1 MSESQDQ
8 PTSTHGS
15 EVNLI
20 GRLPRSLRGYDRAA
34 TDALLKEL
42 TAKQAE
48 LEGECTSLR
57 EQVAQL
63 ESDLAHHRAQEQ
75 LVAKTL
81 IAATSHATV
90 IKEDARRE
98 AEEILSKAREEFD
111 RRAERAERAER
122 ERVQAEH
129 QLLRMRRLAQEMQ
142 NGLAGFLTRALDQ
155 LRPQEERATPEALQ
169 SIGNGAAGSLETE
182 LEQEVAEH
190 RPQGEDVEALR
201 PSS

>member
-8 PTSTHGS
+8 PASTHDS
-15 EVNLI
+15 DVNLI

-34 TDALLKEL
+34 TGALFGEV
-42 TAKQAE
+42 ASKQAE
-48 LEGECTSLR
+48 LERECASLR
-57 EQVAQL
+57 EQVTRL
-63 ESDLAHHRAQEQ
+63 EGDLAHNRAQEQ

-111 RRAERAERAER
+111 RRAARAERAER

-142 NGLAGFLTRALDQ
+142 TGLAGFLTRALDQ

-169 SIGNGAAGSLETE
+169 SGGNGAGGSLETE
-182 LEQEVAEH
+182 LEQEVAEL

>member
-1 MSESQDQ
+1 MSDSHDQ
-8 PTSTHGS
+8 PTSTLDS
-15 EVNLI
+15 APNSAE
-20 GRLPRSLRGYDRAA
+20 RLPGRLRGYDRAA
-34 TDALLKEL
+34 TDALLREFEK
-42 TAKQAE
+42 KHAE
-48 LEGECTSLR
+48 LERDCGSLR
-57 EQVAQL
+57 AQLAQL
-63 ESDLAHHRAQEQ
+63 EEELSRLRAQEE

-81 IAATSHATV
+81 LEATSHAAA
-90 IKEDARRE
+90 IEEDARRE
-98 AEEILSKAREEFD
+98 AEEILAKAREEFD

-142 NGLAGFLTRALDQ
+142 SGLAGFLTRALDQ
-155 LRPQEERATPEALQ
+155 LRPQEERATPEAPQ
-169 SIGNGAAGSLETE
+169 SAGNGAADSLETE

>member
-1 MSESQDQ
+1 MSDSHDQ
-8 PTSTHGS
+8 PTSTLDSGPTSAAH
-15 EVNLI
+15 
-20 GRLPRSLRGYDRAA
+20 LPRSMRGYDRAA
-34 TDALLKEL
+34 TDALLREVETKH
-42 TAKQAE
+42 AE
-48 LEGECTSLR
+48 LERDCGSLR
-57 EQVAQL
+57 VQVAQL
-63 ESDLAHHRAQEQ
+63 EEELSRLRAQEE

-81 IAATSHATV
+81 IAATSHATA

-155 LRPQEERATPEALQ
+155 LRPQEERATPEAPQ
-169 SIGNGAAGSLETE
+169 STGNGAAGSLETE
-182 LEQEVAEH
+182 LEQEVADR